1 MRASSSLS
9 ATVFASYRSRSSLVC
24 CHLSHVT
31 GDISSCYAED
41 ELVSLDELQE
51 KISEFDD
58 YVQSTDVAAMQ
69 SKLIPVVDWIQ
80 RLTLPCRAL
89 NVRVMY
95 PYFMLYHGCCIRKFI
110 VRIAREV

>member
-1 MRASSSLS
+1 M
-9 ATVFASYRSRSSLVC
+9 
-24 CHLSHVT
+24 
-31 GDISSCYAED
+31 
-41 ELVSLDELQE
+41 SLDELQE
-51 KISEFDD
+51 QIQELED

-80 RLTLPCRAL
+80 RLTFPCRAL

-95 PYFMLYHGCCIRKFI
+95 PSFMLYHGCYIRKFI